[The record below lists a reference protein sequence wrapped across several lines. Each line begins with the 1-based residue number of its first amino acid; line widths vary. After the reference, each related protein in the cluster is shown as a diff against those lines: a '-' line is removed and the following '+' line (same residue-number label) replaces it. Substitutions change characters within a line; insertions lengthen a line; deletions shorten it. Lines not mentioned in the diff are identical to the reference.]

1 MAAGSEDKRP
11 NEKKQRR
18 ELFRLISVT
27 STVGIQLVLSTF
39 IGLAIG
45 WFLDEHLFPKFLS
58 LNTSP
63 WFTIIFLF
71 LGIAAGFKYLF
82 KVALRQKDNGDSE
95 QGS

>member
-1 MAAGSEDKRP
+1 MAIPEDKGP

-18 ELFRLISVT
+18 ELFHLISVT

-45 WFLDEHLFPKFLS
+45 YFLDEHLLPRFLPF
-58 LNTSP
+58 NTSP
-63 WFTIIFLF
+63 WFTIIFL
-71 LGIAAGFKYLF
+71 LIGIAAGFIYLF
-82 KVALRQKDNGDSE
+82 RVALRQKDDGDSE

>member
-1 MAAGSEDKRP
+1 MSVSEDKGP
-11 NEKKQRR
+11 DEKKQRR

-45 WFLDEHLFPKFLS
+45 WFLDEHLLPKFLPF
-58 LNTSP
+58 NTSP
-63 WFTIIFLF
+63 WFTIIFL
-71 LGIAAGFKYLF
+71 LIGIAAGFIYLF
-82 KVALRQKDNGDSE
+82 RVALRQEDNEDSE

>member
-1 MAAGSEDKRP
+1 MSVSEDKGP
-11 NEKKQRR
+11 DEKKQRR

-45 WFLDEHLFPKFLS
+45 WFLDEHLLPKFLPF
-58 LNTSP
+58 NTSP
-63 WFTIIFLF
+63 WFTIIFLL

-82 KVALRQKDNGDSE
+82 KVALRQKDDGDSE

>member
-1 MAAGSEDKRP
+1 MAVSEDKNP

-18 ELFRLISVT
+18 ELFRLISVA

-45 WFLDEHLFPKFLS
+45 WFLDERLLPKFLPF
-58 LNTSP
+58 NTSP
-63 WFTIIFLF
+63 WLTLIFL
-71 LGIAAGFKYLF
+71 LIGIAAGFKYLF
-82 KVALRQKDNGDSE
+82 RVALRQKDDGDPE

>member
-1 MAAGSEDKRP
+1 MKAGDDGKKP

-45 WFLDEHLFPKFLS
+45 YFIDEHFH
-58 LNTSP
+58 TSP
-63 WFTIIFLF
+63 WFTLIFLL

-82 KVALRQKDNGDSE
+82 KVALRENDDGDSE
-95 QGS
+95 QGN

>member
-1 MAAGSEDKRP
+1 MSVSEDKGP
-11 NEKKQRR
+11 DEKKQRR

-45 WFLDEHLFPKFLS
+45 WFLDEHLLPKFLPF
-58 LNTSP
+58 NTSP
-63 WFTIIFLF
+63 WFTIIFL
-71 LGIAAGFKYLF
+71 LIGIAAGFIFLF
-82 KVALRQKDNGDSE
+82 RVALRQEDNEDSE